1 MTATDSTDRSGFE
14 IAVETRYVERESEP
28 EANRYVFAY
37 TITISNHGDAPGQLL
52 NRHWWITDGQG
63 EVDEVEGP
71 GVVGQQPR
79 IPPGQAFRY
88 TSAAVL
94 STPVGA
100 MHGTYEFRRDDG
112 SRFEVPIPAFSLYI
126 PSMVH

>member
-1 MTATDSTDRSGFE
+1 MTTADFTDRNGFE
-14 IAVETRYVERESEP
+14 VAVETRYVERESEP
-28 EANRYVFAY
+28 DSGRYVFAY

-63 EVDEVEGP
+63 EVEEVEGP

-94 STPVGA
+94 GTPVGA
-100 MHGTYEFRRDDG
+100 MHGSYEFQRDDG
-112 SRFEVPIPAFSLYI
+112 SRFEVPIPAFSLRI
-126 PSMVH
+126 SSMVH